1 MKRGLWII
9 PALIIAGCSSDSS
22 KATDILNSVKDA
34 NIQEIIKVALP
45 EEIKSNPAMEY
56 IQNAMD
62 KNQNEIIKNIEILSQ
77 DISEN
82 NAYITIKIRSANAH
96 IDGDKIKLK
105 RDNKGEWI
113 IIK

>member
-1 MKRGLWII
+1 MKRGLWIL
-9 PALIIAGCSSDSS
+9 PVLIIAGCNSDSS

-45 EEIKSNPAMEY
+45 EEITSNPAMEY

-62 KNQNEIIKNIEILSQ
+62 KNQNEIIKNIEILDQ

-82 NAYITIKIRSANAH
+82 NAYITIKIRSSNAH

-105 RDNKGEWI
+105 RDNNGEWI

>member
-62 KNQNEIIKNIEILSQ
+62 KNQNEIIKNIYRQSK
-77 DISEN
+77 S
-82 NAYITIKIRSANAH
+82 
-96 IDGDKIKLK
+96 GK
-105 RDNKGEWI
+105 RHDVRGGAGGTE
-113 IIK
+113 